1 MADMAD
7 MADMRDMRDMA
18 DVGGVGDVGDVGDA
32 AEMRGHVPL
41 GAATAP
47 QGAKGAAAAWEGGT
61 LHVAVPSLRRRAL
74 SLRWQGDVEWHPFT
88 IAAVLDTGPNPTR
101 ARARARS

>member
-1 MADMAD
+1 MA
-7 MADMRDMRDMA
+7 
-18 DVGGVGDVGDVGDA
+18 DA

-74 SLRWQGDVEWHPFT
+74 SLRWQGNVEWHPFT
-88 IAAVLDTGPNPTR
+88 IAAVLNTGPNPTR
-101 ARARARS
+101 ARARTRT